1 MAAWPPPTGSLPAY
15 SPAVDLIA
23 GRDEAA
29 GRFAEEAR
37 AGRVVHPGPDARL
50 PAGAPGTGPAHPMS
64 PVHPMSPFRP
74 AAPGSAASVI
84 GLVRRHRDRL
94 AVNGTVELTR
104 QSRLDR
110 ALIASAKRRA
120 VMFAAVTA
128 DRPDAVRRPG
138 CDPSTQ
144 RLIASLHGL
153 FDSGTGLFAQLEE
166 TGGRG
171 LPRHFALSTPA
182 AQAARILD
190 AWSEL
195 ESEAPSAVSVHIYRR
210 GNGGRGRKELALLGG
225 VARLS
230 MDGRTWERSVPEDD
244 WTALFVAAVAQ

>member
-15 SPAVDLIA
+15 SPAADLIA

-29 GRFAEEAR
+29 RRFAEEAR
-37 AGRVVHPGPDARL
+37 AGRMVHPDPDTRL
-50 PAGAPGTGPAHPMS
+50 SAGAPGTG

-74 AAPGSAASVI
+74 AASGSASSGI
-84 GLVRRHRDRL
+84 GLVRRHRDLL
-94 AVNGTVELTR
+94 AVGTVELTR
-104 QSRLDR
+104 LTRLDR

-120 VMFAAVTA
+120 VMFTAITA

-153 FDSGTGLFAQLEE
+153 IDSWTGLFALLEE

-195 ESEAPSAVSVHIYRR
+195 ESEAPSAVSVHIYRQGTGSR
-210 GNGGRGRKELALLGG
+210 ERKELALLGG

-244 WTALFVAAVAQ
+244 WTALFVEAVGK